1 MGELPVTPN
10 KIKMAIQV
18 TGKNLDLGSA
28 LQSYVIEKLEKAF
41 EKYGIPG
48 LSGHVFVEK
57 EHGQFSTACT
67 VHLASGLSLQ
77 SEGMAGD
84 AHASADEA
92 LDRLEKRL
100 RRYKRR
106 LKKHHSSAPRNGTA
120 DFAAIDYLIQHDDEH
135 DKDGAEHAPAIV
147 AETETAIHELTVSD
161 AVMELELAERPFLI
175 FKNAGHGRLNVVYRR
190 QDGHIGWIDPGGI
203 LAQANR
209 KG

>member
-1 MGELPVTPN
+1 
-10 KIKMAIQV
+10 MAIQV

-28 LQSYVIEKLEKAF
+28 LRSYVVDKLDRAF

-48 LSGHVFVEK
+48 LSGHVFIEK
-57 EHGQFSTACT
+57 EHGRFSTACT

-106 LKKHHSSAPRNGTA
+106 LKKHHGSTPRDGAA
-120 DFAAIDYLIQHDDEH
+120 DFAAIDYVIRHE
-135 DKDGAEHAPAIV
+135 DGAEHEAEEVENAPAIV
-147 AETETAIHELTVSD
+147 AETETAVHELTVGD
-161 AVMELELAERPFLI
+161 AVMELDLAGKPFLI

-190 QDGHIGWIDPGGI
+190 EDGHIGWIDPGGI
-203 LAQANR
+203 LAQGH